1 MKTLRLVLL
10 LRFLIVVGFVS
21 SAASACRPFNELL
34 DLSQLDLHPPRF
46 LGVSAVSPTD
56 IILYFD
62 EQATVVPET
71 LRLAPAIAPRSAVS
85 HADGTIVVGLSAPMA
100 PGAEYVVSAT
110 VVDAHGNSLRF
121 ATPFYGFNA
130 DVPEL
135 LINEFTCRGSTTNP
149 DKVELLA
156 LSDGNIAGVTLTNG
170 SHLAWDTRIIFP
182 DVAVSA
188 GDFIVVHFR
197 PHGVAGEIDERL
209 TKTDATAAHAI
220 ATAWD
225 FWVTD
230 GSGLPS
236 NNGSL
241 VLTDT
246 PRGDI
251 IDAVIWSN
259 RTSTSDEAHR
269 GFGSRKMME
278 RVDEIVR
285 AGGWRIAGVVAA
297 PEDTVNPDGATAT
310 RSICRGSVPVDTDT
324 RADWHI
330 VPTRGATFGLPN
342 TDERFEP
349 TEQ

>member
-1 MKTLRLVLL
+1 MKTLRKSLRILV
-10 LRFLIVVGFVS
+10 VVGIVS
-21 SAASACRPFNELL
+21 GAAACRPFNELL
-34 DLSQLDLHPPRF
+34 DLSQIDLHPPRF
-46 LGVSAVSPTD
+46 IGISAVSPTD

-62 EQATVVPET
+62 EQATVLPET
-71 LRLAPAIAPRSAVS
+71 LTLAPAIAPKSAVS
-85 HADGTIVVGLSAPMA
+85 HADGTIVVGLSTPMA

-110 VVDAHGNSLRF
+110 VVDGHGNSLRF

-135 LINEFTCRGSTTNP
+135 LITEFTCRGSTTNP

-156 LSDGNIAGVTLTNG
+156 LTGGNLAGVTLSNG
-170 SHLAWDTRIIFP
+170 SHLAWDTRIVFP
-182 DVAVSA
+182 ALAIAEGEYV
-188 GDFIVVHFR
+188 VVHFR
-197 PHGVAGEIDERL
+197 PQNVAGEIDEIH
-209 TKTDATAAHAI
+209 TQTDATAAHAI
-220 ATAWD
+220 DTAWD
-225 FWVTD
+225 FWVAG

-259 RTSTSDEAHR
+259 RTSASDEAHR
-269 GFGSRKMME
+269 GFGSRKMVE
-278 RVDEIVR
+278 RVDEIVG
-285 AGGWRIAGVVAA
+285 AGGWRITGAVAA
-297 PEDTVNPDGATAT
+297 PEDAVNPDGSTAT
-310 RSICRGSVPVDTDT
+310 RSICRGSDPVDTDT

-342 TDERFEP
+342 IDERHEP
-349 TEQ
+349 TEN